1 MSKKLETQVL
11 VIGAGPG
18 GYAAA
23 FRAADLGLQTTLV
36 SDEKKLGGVCLLCGC
51 IPSKALLHTANVI
64 NEAREFA
71 AHGVSF
77 GRPKINLDELRA
89 WKDGIIEQLASGIG
103 GLAKQRQVNVVH
115 GKAVFIDSQR
125 VHVEGNKKISQINY
139 QHAILASGSR
149 PVTVPGL
156 ELDSP
161 RLMDSTSALALE
173 TIPKTLLVVGG
184 GYIGLE
190 LGTVY
195 AALGSKVTV
204 VELTDGL
211 LPGVDRDLVRP
222 VHEQAA
228 SLFEAIILKT
238 KVEAL
243 VETRKG
249 IQVKLGGEVEK
260 QQTFERVLIAV
271 GRRPNSDGIALENT
285 GVKLDRH
292 GFVRVD
298 AQRRTDDPNIFAIGD
313 VAGEP
318 MLAHKAHHEGHV
330 VAEVIAGQNVAYEVV
345 TVPAV
350 VFTDPEIAWCGLTET
365 EASTQGVSI
374 AVGRFPWAASGRA
387 RALGSPDGL
396 TKIVFDPQTK
406 RVLGVGIV
414 GRGAGELIAEGVVA
428 LEMGALAED
437 IALSIHP
444 HPTLSETVAGAAQ
457 AFLGTVTDILNVKRK
472 TS

>member
-36 SDEKKLGGVCLLCGC
+36 SDEKKLGGVCLLSGC

-64 NEAREFA
+64 HEAREFA
-71 AHGVSF
+71 ARGVSF
-77 GRPKINLDELRA
+77 GPPKIDLNGLRA
-89 WKDGIIEQLASGIG
+89 WKDGIIEQLTSGLS
-103 GLAKQRQVNVVH
+103 GLAQQRQVNVVH
-115 GKAVFIDSQR
+115 GKAVFIDSRR
-125 VHVEGNKKISQINY
+125 VHVEGNQEIRQINY

-156 ELDSP
+156 ELNSP

-173 TIPKTLLVVGG
+173 TIPKTLLIVGG

-204 VELTDGL
+204 VEFTDGL

-222 VHEQAA
+222 VHKQAA
-228 SLFEAIILKT
+228 SLFEAIFLKT

-243 VETRKG
+243 KETREG
-249 IQVKLGGEVEK
+249 IQVQLGGEVPK

-292 GFVRVD
+292 SFVRVD
-298 AQRRTDDPNIFAIGD
+298 ARRRTDDPHIFAIGD
-313 VAGEP
+313 VAGQP

-330 VAEVIAGQNVAYEVV
+330 AAEVIAGHNVAFEAV

-350 VFTDPEIAWCGLTET
+350 VFTDPELAWCGLTET
-365 EASTQGVSI
+365 EASTRGVAI

-428 LEMGALAED
+428 VEMGALAED

-457 AFLGTVTDILNVKRK
+457 AFLGTATDILNVKRK
-472 TS
+472 TP

>member
-89 WKDGIIEQLASGIG
+89 WKDGIIEQLASGIS

-222 VHEQAA
+222 VHEKAA

-238 KVEAL
+238 KVESL
-243 VETRKG
+243 KETRKG

-260 QQTFERVLIAV
+260 QQMFERVLIAV